1 MRRFQIVR
9 HLFVL
14 VLAISP
20 AAAAEGQA
28 PACAAAPV
36 AEGCGT
42 YVWADVSRYVGGF
55 HECSFDG
62 HSVLRY
68 GDGSVLECDFRKGSV
83 DGAAVYTTQAGAR
96 IAGQIQDGTRD
107 PARAYPLPDFPFW
120 RGVFGN
126 EASIQVSVTV
136 AEDGRILS
144 AKIDT
149 PSKYDSFNASAVDAI
164 KQWVYRPATIDGK
177 PVKTIGVI
185 VVRFAQP
192 GSPFSRAS

>member
-1 MRRFQIVR
+1 MRGSHIVR

-14 VLAISP
+14 ALVISP
-20 AAAAEGQA
+20 AAAAEGQSQ
-28 PACAAAPV
+28 ACAAAPV

-42 YVWADVSRYVGGF
+42 YVWPDGSRYVGGF
-55 HECSFDG
+55 HEGFFDG
-62 HSVLRY
+62 QGVLSY
-68 GDGSVLECDFRKGSV
+68 ADGSVLESHFRKGSV
-83 DGAAVYTTQAGAR
+83 DGAAVYTTQAGVR

-120 RGVFGN
+120 RGVFGS

-149 PSKYDSFNASAVDAI
+149 PSKYDSFNASAVDTI

-192 GSPFSRAS
+192 GSPLSRAS

>member
-1 MRRFQIVR
+1 MRGSHIVR

-20 AAAAEGQA
+20 AAAAEGQSQT
-28 PACAAAPV
+28 CASALV

-42 YVWADVSRYVGGF
+42 YVWPDGSRYVGGF
-55 HECSFDG
+55 HEGFFDG
-62 HSVLRY
+62 QGVLSY
-68 GDGSVLECDFRKGSV
+68 ADGSVLESHFRKGSV
-83 DGAAVYTTQAGAR
+83 DGAAVYTTQAGVR

-120 RGVFGN
+120 RGVFGS

-149 PSKYDSFNASAVDAI
+149 PSKYDSFNVSAVDTI

-192 GSPFSRAS
+192 GSPLSRAS